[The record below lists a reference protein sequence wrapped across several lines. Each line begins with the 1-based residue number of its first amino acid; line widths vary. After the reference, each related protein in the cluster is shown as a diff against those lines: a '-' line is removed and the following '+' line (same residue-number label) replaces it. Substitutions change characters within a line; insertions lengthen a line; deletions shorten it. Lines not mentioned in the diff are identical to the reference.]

1 MKGKLILVPTP
12 IDENSPLEPVAKDLI
27 IHACNLKNS
36 IFAVEELKSG
46 RRRWIHFG
54 LPRESVA
61 DLILFNE
68 HTNKDLTF
76 AFLEELNRSK
86 DIYLMSD
93 GGLPAFMDPGMELV
107 RACHENDIEVT
118 ATPFCNSI
126 ALALALSGINH
137 KRFLFEG
144 SLPVKIEDR
153 ERKMKELMNFKGTV
167 VLLDTPYRLKKTLED
182 LANLNRNIFLAMD
195 LNCSTQELIFGT
207 VAHVMGKIQNFKR
220 EFILIIE

>member
-27 IHACNLKNS
+27 INACNLKNS
-36 IFAVEELKSG
+36 MFAVEELKSG

-54 LPRESVA
+54 LPRENVN

-68 HTNKDLTF
+68 HTNQDLTPS
-76 AFLEELNRSK
+76 FLEELKSGK

-93 GGLPAFMDPGMELV
+93 GGLPAFMDPGLELV
-107 RACHENDIEVT
+107 RACHKNDIKVT
-118 ATPFCNSI
+118 ATPFCNSV
-126 ALALALSGINH
+126 ALALALSGIFH

-144 SLPVKIEDR
+144 SLPVKLEER
-153 ERKMKELMNFKGTV
+153 ERKMKELINFKGTV

-182 LANLNRNIFLAMD
+182 LANLSRNIFLAMD
-195 LNCSTQELIFGT
+195 LNCSTQELMFGT
-207 VAHVMGKIQNFKR
+207 VAQVMGKIKNFKR